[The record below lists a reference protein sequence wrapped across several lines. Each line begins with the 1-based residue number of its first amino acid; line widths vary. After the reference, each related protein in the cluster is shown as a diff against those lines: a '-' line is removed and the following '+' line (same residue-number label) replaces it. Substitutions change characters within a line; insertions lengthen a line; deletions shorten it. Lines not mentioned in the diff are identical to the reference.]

1 MSKEKKPKAKKPA
14 KTEEKAKATKTT
26 KATKATKAK
35 TTETKPEAKPKA
47 KTTKA
52 KPEAKPEVKPEAKPE
67 VKPEAKPEVKPEAK
81 PEVKP
86 EAKPEVKPAE
96 SKVRIK
102 PENTIFVGNKAAMTY
117 VLAIMTCFNENKAK
131 EVRICARGRAISTA
145 VDVAELT
152 RNRFMSDLSVKSIVT
167 STEQVVRREGGGVA
181 NVSAIEITLA
191 K

>member
-1 MSKEKKPKAKKPA
+1 MSKEKKPKAKKA
-14 KTEEKAKATKTT
+14 DKTEE
-26 KATKATKAK
+26 
-35 TTETKPEAKPKA
+35 KA

-52 KPEAKPEVKPEAKPE
+52 KTTKAKTTKAKAEAKPKTTKAKAEAKPKETKPKAEAKPKETKPEA
-67 VKPEAKPEVKPEAK
+67 EA
-81 PEVKP
+81 
-86 EAKPEVKPAE
+86 KPAE
-96 SKVRIK
+96 SKQKYK
-102 PENTIFVGNKAAMTY
+102 PENTIFVGNKPAMTY

-131 EVRICARGRAISTA
+131 EVQICARGRAISTA

-152 RNRFMSDLSVKSIVT
+152 RNRFMSELKVKSIIT

>member
-1 MSKEKKPKAKKPA
+1 LKTKSSAVSATHAILAYTSFPA
-14 KTEEKAKATKTT
+14 ITKTT
-26 KATKATKAK
+26 
-35 TTETKPEAKPKA
+35 KA

-52 KPEAKPEVKPEAKPE
+52 KAEAKPKTTKAKAEAKPKETKPKAEAKPKETKPEA
-67 VKPEAKPEVKPEAK
+67 EA
-81 PEVKP
+81 
-86 EAKPEVKPAE
+86 KPAE
-96 SKVRIK
+96 SKQKYK
-102 PENTIFVGNKAAMTY
+102 PENTIFVGNKPAMTY

-131 EVRICARGRAISTA
+131 EVQICARGRAISTA

-152 RNRFMSDLSVKSIVT
+152 RNRFMSDLKVKSIIT

>member
-1 MSKEKKPKAKKPA
+1 MSKEKKPKAKKA
-14 KTEEKAKATKTT
+14 DKTEEKAKTT
-26 KATKATKAK
+26 
-35 TTETKPEAKPKA
+35 KA

-52 KPEAKPEVKPEAKPE
+52 KPKTTKAKAETKPKETKPKAEAKPKTEAKEEPKVEVKPT
-67 VKPEAKPEVKPEAK
+67 
-81 PEVKP
+81 
-86 EAKPEVKPAE
+86 E
-96 SKVRIK
+96 SKPRPK
-102 PENTIFVGNKAAMTY
+102 PDNTIFVGNKPAMTY

-131 EVRICARGRAISTA
+131 EVQICARGRAISTA

-152 RNRFMSDLSVKSIVT
+152 RNRFMSDLKVKSIIT

>member
-14 KTEEKAKATKTT
+14 KTEEKAKTTKTT
-26 KATKATKAK
+26 KAAKA
-35 TTETKPEAKPKA
+35 TKPEAKPKA

-52 KPEAKPEVKPEAKPE
+52 KLEAEPEVKLEAEPE
-67 VKPEAKPEVKPEAK
+67 VKLEAEPEVKL
-81 PEVKP
+81 

-102 PENTIFVGNKAAMTY
+102 PENTIFVGNKPAMTY

-152 RNRFMSDLSVKSIVT
+152 RNRFMSDLNVKSIVT

>member
-1 MSKEKKPKAKKPA
+1 MSKEKKPKAKKA
-14 KTEEKAKATKTT
+14 DKTEEKAKATKT
-26 KATKATKAK
+26 KAK
-35 TTETKPEAKPKA
+35 AKP

-52 KPEAKPEVKPEAKPE
+52 KAEAKPKETKPKAKAKPKTEAKEEPKVEVKPT
-67 VKPEAKPEVKPEAK
+67 
-81 PEVKP
+81 
-86 EAKPEVKPAE
+86 E
-96 SKVRIK
+96 SKQRPK
-102 PENTIFVGNKAAMTY
+102 PDNTIFVGNKPAMTY

-131 EVRICARGRAISTA
+131 EVQICARGRAISTA

-152 RNRFMSDLSVKSIVT
+152 RNRFMSDLKVKSIIT